1 MNRYRRATLAN
12 LVEWAR
18 DYGNNGSI
26 ALQSAEA
33 ITIFLGL
40 SFATMTTPVS
50 LPTEDIAPAQA
61 ASDLL
66 SAYNCELPDWL
77 HQCLDLAHPSAS
89 SDENSR
95 QWSERDR
102 TLIAS
107 AFQLAYDL
115 HGDQQRKSGELYIC
129 HPIAVAGLLRD
140 LGGGAAMIAA
150 GFLHD
155 VVEDTEVR
163 IDEIKSKFG
172 EETALLVEGVTKLSK
187 FEFSSKKEQQ
197 AENFRRMFVAMAQDI
212 RVIVVKLADRL
223 HNMRTLE
230 HLRADR
236 QLAIS
241 QETRDIFAPLADR
254 LGLGQIKWELED
266 LAFKYIEA
274 EDYRRIQ
281 DLVSEKRQARESR
294 IDNVTEMIR
303 HRLERA
309 NIKYIDISGRPK
321 HLYSIYQ
328 KMRHQKK
335 EFSEIYDLTAIRIIV
350 ESNQDCYLALAEI
363 HDVFKPIP
371 GRFKDYIGL
380 PKNNRY
386 QSLHTTVVGFTGTP
400 LEVQIRTLEMHH
412 VAEYG
417 IAAHWIYKSNPKTD
431 RDLPEAGKVPTT
443 RRTEV
448 DEKFGWLRQ
457 LLEWQNDVKDALE
470 FDDRLKDHLLE
481 RDVYVFTPKGEV
493 VSLRQDSTP
502 VDFAY
507 RIHTEV
513 GNHCAGAKVN
523 DRIVPLSRV
532 LINGDIVEIITRE
545 NSRPSLDWLNFVVSP
560 GARNRITQW
569 YKRSH
574 RDENIARGRELLER
588 ELGKSGLESLLKSD
602 PMLSVAQRCNYTTVE
617 DLLAGLGYGEITQRM
632 VVNRIREIVKER
644 QEPSAELP
652 PTTAPKPTTAHS
664 SDFPI
669 LGIEGLLHHLAG
681 CCSPIPGEPI
691 VGLVTR
697 NSGISIH
704 RQGCVNVEQMDG
716 NRLLPVSW
724 NHHSTGDKPRTY
736 PVSVQLEVLDRVGV
750 LKDVLSRLMDNR
762 INVRSANVITHYAKP
777 AIIDLS
783 IEVSDKTQLERC
795 FSQIKQLSDVL
806 NIRRLSQTEDKIL

>member
-1 MNRYRRATLAN
+1 
-12 LVEWAR
+12 
-18 DYGNNGSI
+18 
-26 ALQSAEA
+26 
-33 ITIFLGL
+33 
-40 SFATMTTPVS
+40 MTTPTSISPDGVMDLAIS
-50 LPTEDIAPAQA
+50 DDSDIAPA
-61 ASDLL
+61 
-66 SAYNCELPDWL
+66 YNCDIPDWL
-77 HQCLDLAHPSAS
+77 QQCLAKAPIAAAP
-89 SDENSR
+89 
-95 QWSERDR
+95 
-102 TLIAS
+102 IVGVGVAS
-107 AFQLAYDL
+107 ACAEASPLENLDAQLIKNAFEFAYEL
-115 HGDQQRKSGELYIC
+115 HGDQKRKSGEPYIC

-155 VVEDTEVR
+155 VVEDTPITIE
-163 IDEIKSKFG
+163 EIEARFG
-172 EETALLVEGVTKLSK
+172 QETAHLVEGVTKLSK

-197 AENFRRMFVAMAQDI
+197 AENFRRMFIAMAQDI

-223 HNMRTLE
+223 HNMRTLD
-230 HLRADR
+230 HLRTER
-236 QLAIS
+236 QQAIS

-254 LGLGQIKWELED
+254 LGLGRIKWELED
-266 LAFKYIEA
+266 LSFKYIEA

-281 DLVSEKRQARESR
+281 DLVAEKRTARESR
-294 IDNVTEMIR
+294 IANVTEMIR
-303 HRLERA
+303 HRLDRA
-309 NIKYIDISGRPK
+309 NIKYVDISGRPK

-328 KMRHQKK
+328 KMRYQKK

-350 ESNQDCYLALAEI
+350 ESNHECYLALAEI
-363 HDVFKPIP
+363 HDAFKPIP

-400 LEVQIRTLEMHH
+400 LEVQIRTLEMHN

-417 IAAHWIYKSNPKTD
+417 IAAHWRYKA
-431 RDLPEAGKVPTT
+431 AGKSDKSAAESVETT
-443 RRTEV
+443 GKSTTPRRTEV
-448 DEKFGWLRQ
+448 DEKFAWLRQ
-457 LLEWQNDVKDALE
+457 LLEWQNDVKDAIE
-470 FDDRLKDHLLE
+470 FDDHLKDHLLE

-493 VSLRQDSTP
+493 VSLRQGSTP

-513 GNHCAGAKVN
+513 GNHCAGSKVN
-523 DRIVPLSRV
+523 DRIVPLSRT
-532 LINGDIVEIITRE
+532 LSNGDIVEIITRE

-574 RDENIARGRELLER
+574 RDENVARGRELLER
-588 ELGKSGLESLLKSD
+588 ELGKNGLEALLKSE
-602 PMLSVAQRCNYTTVE
+602 PMLAVAQRCNYVTVE
-617 DLLAGLGYGEITQRM
+617 DLLAGLGYGEITQKM
-632 VVNRIREIVKER
+632 VVNRLREMVKDREA
-644 QEPSAELP
+644 PTVELP
-652 PTTAPKPTTAHS
+652 PTTAPKQNSPS
-664 SDFPI
+664 NSDFPI

-691 VGLVTR
+691 IGIVTR

-724 NHHSTGDKPRTY
+724 NTQLSKEKARTY

-750 LKDVLSRLMDNR
+750 LKDILSRLTDNK

-783 IEVSDKTQLERC
+783 IEVSDKVQLDRC
-795 FSQIKQLSDVL
+795 LAQIKQMSDVL
-806 NIRRLSQTEDKIL
+806 NIRRLTQVEN

>member
-1 MNRYRRATLAN
+1 
-12 LVEWAR
+12 
-18 DYGNNGSI
+18 
-26 ALQSAEA
+26 
-33 ITIFLGL
+33 
-40 SFATMTTPVS
+40 MTTPSPVS
-50 LPTEDIAPAQA
+50 TDDVATIATASKSSEDII
-61 ASDLL
+61 SLY
-66 SAYNCELPDWL
+66 SCEIPDWL
-77 HQCLDLAHPSAS
+77 QECLDAAKIPNKTVNNESNS
-89 SDENSR
+89 SVD
-95 QWSERDR
+95 RDCL
-102 TLIAS
+102 LIAS

-115 HGDQQRKSGELYIC
+115 HGDQKRKSGELYIC

-155 VVEDTEVR
+155 VVEDTDTKIE
-163 IDEIKSKFG
+163 EIEAKFG
-172 EETALLVEGVTKLSK
+172 AETAHLVEGVTKLSK

-212 RVIVVKLADRL
+212 RVIVVKLADRV
-223 HNMRTLE
+223 HNMRTLD

-281 DLVSEKRQARESR
+281 DLVSEKRTAREAR
-294 IDNVTEMIR
+294 IANVTEMIR
-303 HRLERA
+303 HRLDRA
-309 NIKYIDISGRPK
+309 KIKYLDISGRPK

-328 KMRHQKK
+328 KMRYQKK

-350 ESNQDCYLALAEI
+350 ETNQECYLALAEI
-363 HDVFKPIP
+363 HDAFKPIP

-417 IAAHWIYKSNPKTD
+417 IAAHWIYKSNAKSEQGK
-431 RDLPEAGKVPTT
+431 PEPGKVTT
-443 RRTEV
+443 NRRTEV

-457 LLEWQNDVKDALE
+457 LLEWQNDVKDAIE

-523 DRIVPLSRV
+523 DRIVPLSRT
-532 LINGDIVEIITRE
+532 LKNGDIVEIITRE

-574 RDENIARGRELLER
+574 RDENVARGRELLER
-588 ELGKSGLESLLKSD
+588 ELGKNGLEALLKSE
-602 PMLSVAQRCNYTTVE
+602 PMLTVAQRCNYVTVE
-617 DLLAGLGYGEITQRM
+617 DLLAGMGYGEVTQKM
-632 VVNRIREIVKER
+632 VVNRIREIVKDR
-644 QEPSAELP
+644 QEPSAVLP
-652 PTTAPKPTTAHS
+652 PTIAPKPTSTS

-691 VGLVTR
+691 IGVVTR

-704 RQGCVNVEQMDG
+704 RQGCANVEQMDG

-724 NHHSTGDKPRTY
+724 NPQSTGDKPRTY

-750 LKDVLSRLMDNR
+750 LKDVLSRLTDNR

-777 AIIDLS
+777 AVIDLS
-783 IEVSDKTQLERC
+783 IEVSDKNQLERC
-795 FSQIKQLSDVL
+795 FSQIKQMSDVL
-806 NIRRLSQTEDKIL
+806 NIRRVSQTEEKA

>member
-1 MNRYRRATLAN
+1 MTIPISISADGVTDLA
-12 LVEWAR
+12 
-18 DYGNNGSI
+18 I
-26 ALQSAEA
+26 A
-33 ITIFLGL
+33 
-40 SFATMTTPVS
+40 
-50 LPTEDIAPAQA
+50 DD
-61 ASDLL
+61 SDLL
-66 SAYNCELPDWL
+66 VYNCDIPDWL
-77 HQCLDLAHPSAS
+77 QQCLDEVPTADIPIDA
-89 SDENSR
+89 DR
-95 QWSERDR
+95 Q
-102 TLIAS
+102 LIKN
-107 AFQLAYDL
+107 AFEFAYEL
-115 HGDQQRKSGELYIC
+115 HGDQKRKSGEPYIC

-155 VVEDTEVR
+155 VVEDTPIT
-163 IDEIKSKFG
+163 IDGIESRFG
-172 EETALLVEGVTKLSK
+172 QETAHLVEGVTKLSK

-197 AENFRRMFVAMAQDI
+197 AENFRRMFIAMAQDI

-223 HNMRTLE
+223 HNMRTLD
-230 HLRADR
+230 HLRIER
-236 QLAIS
+236 QQAIS

-254 LGLGQIKWELED
+254 LGLGRIKWELED
-266 LAFKYIEA
+266 LSFKYIEA

-281 DLVSEKRQARESR
+281 DLVAEKRTARESR
-294 IDNVTEMIR
+294 IANVTEMIR
-303 HRLERA
+303 HRLALA
-309 NIKYIDISGRPK
+309 NIKYVDISGRPK

-328 KMRHQKK
+328 KMRYQKK

-350 ESNQDCYLALAEI
+350 ESNHECYLALAEI
-363 HDVFKPIP
+363 HDAFKPIP

-400 LEVQIRTLEMHH
+400 LEVQIRTLEMHN

-417 IAAHWIYKSNPKTD
+417 IAAHWRYK
-431 RDLPEAGKVPTT
+431 EAGKSDKSVAEPSETT
-443 RRTEV
+443 GKSTTPRRTEV
-448 DEKFGWLRQ
+448 DEKFAWLRQ
-457 LLEWQNDVKDALE
+457 LLEWQNDVKDAIE
-470 FDDRLKDHLLE
+470 FDDHLKDHLLE

-493 VSLRQDSTP
+493 VSLRQGSTP

-523 DRIVPLSRV
+523 DRIVPLSRT
-532 LINGDIVEIITRE
+532 LSNGDIVEVITRE

-574 RDENIARGRELLER
+574 RDENVARGRELLER
-588 ELGKSGLESLLKSD
+588 ELGKNGLEALLKSE
-602 PMLSVAQRCNYTTVE
+602 PMLSVAQRCNYVTVE
-617 DLLAGLGYGEITQRM
+617 DLLAGLGYGEITQKM
-632 VVNRIREIVKER
+632 VVNRLREMVKDREA
-644 QEPSAELP
+644 PTVELP
-652 PTTAPKPTTAHS
+652 PTTAPKQNSPS
-664 SDFPI
+664 NSDFPI

-691 VGLVTR
+691 IGIVTR

-724 NHHSTGDKPRTY
+724 NTQLTKEKARTY

-750 LKDVLSRLMDNR
+750 LKDILSRLTDNK

-783 IEVSDKTQLERC
+783 IEVSDKVQLERC
-795 FSQIKQLSDVL
+795 LAQIKQMSDVL
-806 NIRRLSQTEDKIL
+806 NIRRMTQAEN

>member
-1 MNRYRRATLAN
+1 
-12 LVEWAR
+12 
-18 DYGNNGSI
+18 
-26 ALQSAEA
+26 
-33 ITIFLGL
+33 
-40 SFATMTTPVS
+40 MTTPLSVS
-50 LPTEDIAPAQA
+50 ADDVAVIDA
-61 ASDLL
+61 ADA
-66 SAYNCELPDWL
+66 SADQILTYNCDLPDWL
-77 HQCLDLAHPSAS
+77 QQCLDEQQNPETTINNEAS
-89 SDENSR
+89 D
-95 QWSERDR
+95 QA
-102 TLIAS
+102 LITK
-107 AFQLAYDL
+107 AFQFAYDL
-115 HGDQQRKSGELYIC
+115 HGEQKRKSGEPYIC

-155 VVEDTEVR
+155 VVEDTDVK
-163 IDEIKSKFG
+163 IDEIESRFG
-172 EETALLVEGVTKLSK
+172 AETAHLVEGVTKLSK

-223 HNMRTLE
+223 HNMRTLD
-230 HLRADR
+230 HLKIER
-236 QLAIS
+236 QQAIA

-254 LGLGQIKWELED
+254 LGLGKIKWELED
-266 LAFKYIEA
+266 LSFKYIEA

-281 DLVSEKRQARESR
+281 DLVSEKRTARESR
-294 IDNVTEMIR
+294 IANVTEMIR
-303 HRLERA
+303 HRLDRA
-309 NIKYIDISGRPK
+309 NIKYVDISGRPK

-328 KMRHQKK
+328 KMRNQKK

-363 HDVFKPIP
+363 HDAFKPIP

-417 IAAHWIYKSNPKTD
+417 IAAHWKYKATAKS
-431 RDLPEAGKVPTT
+431 EQGKAEPGKSVTN

-448 DEKFGWLRQ
+448 DEKFAWLRQ
-457 LLEWQNDVKDALE
+457 LLEWQNDVKDAIE
-470 FDDRLKDHLLE
+470 FDDHLKDHLVE

-493 VSLRQDSTP
+493 VSLRQGSTA

-523 DRIVPLSRV
+523 DRIVPLSRS
-532 LINGDIVEIITRE
+532 LENGDIVEIITRE

-569 YKRSH
+569 YKRSN
-574 RDENIARGRELLER
+574 REENVARGRELLER
-588 ELGKSGLESLLKSD
+588 ELGKNGLEALLKSE
-602 PMLSVAQRCNYTTVE
+602 PMLAVAHRCNYVAVE
-617 DLLAGLGYGEITQRM
+617 DLLAGLGYGEITQKM
-632 VVNRIREIVKER
+632 VVNRIREMVKDRET
-644 QEPSAELP
+644 PTLELP
-652 PTTAPKPTTAHS
+652 PTTAPKQNTLPS

-691 VGLVTR
+691 IGVVTR

-724 NHHSTGDKPRTY
+724 NTQITREKPRTY

-750 LKDVLSRLMDNR
+750 LKDVLFRLSDNR

-777 AIIDLS
+777 AIINLS
-783 IEVSDKTQLERC
+783 IEVSDKLQLERC
-795 FSQIKQLSDVL
+795 FAQIKQMSDVL
-806 NIRRLSQTEDKIL
+806 NIRRISQTEEKL

>member
-1 MNRYRRATLAN
+1 MITPLPVAPDDTATNTTSISTNDDDIATHNCDIPDWLQQCLDRYRHPDA
-12 LVEWAR
+12 VV
-18 DYGNNGSI
+18 
-26 ALQSAEA
+26 SAEA
-33 ITIFLGL
+33 GGL
-40 SFATMTTPVS
+40 S
-50 LPTEDIAPAQA
+50 Q
-61 ASDLL
+61 SD
-66 SAYNCELPDWL
+66 AD
-77 HQCLDLAHPSAS
+77 
-89 SDENSR
+89 
-95 QWSERDR
+95 
-102 TLIAS
+102 LIAS
-107 AFQLAYDL
+107 AFQFAYDL
-115 HGDQQRKSGELYIC
+115 HGEQMRKSGEPYIC
-129 HPIAVAGLLRD
+129 HPVAVAGLLRE

-155 VVEDTEVR
+155 VVEDTEVK
-163 IDEIKSKFG
+163 IEEIESRFG
-172 EETALLVEGVTKLSK
+172 TETAHLVEGVTKLSK
-187 FEFSSKKEQQ
+187 FEFSSKTEQQ
-197 AENFRRMFVAMAQDI
+197 AENFRRMFIAMAQDI

-223 HNMRTLE
+223 HNMRTLD
-230 HLRADR
+230 HLRTDR
-236 QLAIS
+236 QQAIS

-281 DLVSEKRQARESR
+281 DLVAEKRTAREGR
-294 IDNVTEMIR
+294 IANVNEMIR

-309 NIKYIDISGRPK
+309 GIKYIDISGRPK

-335 EFSEIYDLTAIRIIV
+335 EFNEIYDLTAIRIIV
-350 ESNQDCYLALAEI
+350 ESNQECYLALAEI
-363 HDVFKPIP
+363 HDEFKPIP

-380 PKNNRY
+380 PKSNRY

-400 LEVQIRTLEMHH
+400 LEVQIRTREMHS

-417 IAAHWIYKSNPKTD
+417 IAAHWIYKEASKSEQGKPETGKPLNP
-431 RDLPEAGKVPTT
+431 

-448 DEKFGWLRQ
+448 DEKFAWLKQ
-457 LLEWQNDVKDALE
+457 LLEWQNDVKDAIE
-470 FDDRLKDHLLE
+470 FGDRLKDHLLE

-493 VSLRQDSTP
+493 VSLRQGSTP

-523 DRIVPLSRV
+523 ERIVPLSRT
-532 LINGDIVEIITRE
+532 LENGDIVEVITRE

-588 ELGKSGLESLLKSD
+588 ELGKNGLESLLKSE
-602 PMLSVAQRCNYTTVE
+602 PMLTVAQRCNYVTVE
-617 DLLAGLGYGEITQRM
+617 DLLAGLGYGEVTQKL
-632 VVNRIREIVKER
+632 VVNRLRELVKDRET
-644 QEPSAELP
+644 PTLELP
-652 PTTAPKPTTAHS
+652 PTTAPKQNHPQS

-681 CCSPIPGEPI
+681 CCNPIPGEPI
-691 VGLVTR
+691 IGLVTR
-697 NSGISIH
+697 NSGISVH
-704 RQGCVNVEQMDG
+704 RQGCVNVEHMDG
-716 NRLLPVSW
+716 NRLLPISW
-724 NHHSTGDKPRTY
+724 NTAVTKEKPRTY
-736 PVSVQLEVLDRVGV
+736 PVSIQLEVLDRVGV
-750 LKDVLSRLMDNR
+750 LKDVLSRLTDNK

-783 IEVSDKTQLERC
+783 IEVSDKPQLERC
-795 FSQIKQLSDVL
+795 FAQIKQMSDVL
-806 NIRRLSQTEDKIL
+806 NIRRLSQTEEKI

>member
-1 MNRYRRATLAN
+1 
-12 LVEWAR
+12 
-18 DYGNNGSI
+18 
-26 ALQSAEA
+26 
-33 ITIFLGL
+33 
-40 SFATMTTPVS
+40 MTTPISISADGVTD
-50 LPTEDIAPAQA
+50 LAIADD
-61 ASDLL
+61 SDLP
-66 SAYNCELPDWL
+66 AYNCDIPDWL
-77 HQCLDLAHPSAS
+77 QQCLDAVPTA
-89 SDENSR
+89 DIPIDADR
-95 QWSERDR
+95 Q
-102 TLIAS
+102 LIKN
-107 AFQLAYDL
+107 AFEFAYEL
-115 HGDQQRKSGELYIC
+115 HGDQKRKSGEPYIC

-155 VVEDTEVR
+155 VVEDTPIT
-163 IDEIKSKFG
+163 IDGIESRFG
-172 EETALLVEGVTKLSK
+172 QETAHLVEGVTKLSK

-197 AENFRRMFVAMAQDI
+197 AENFRRMFIAMAQDI

-223 HNMRTLE
+223 HNMRTLD
-230 HLRADR
+230 HLRTER
-236 QLAIS
+236 QQAIS

-254 LGLGQIKWELED
+254 LGLGRIKWELED
-266 LAFKYIEA
+266 LSFKYIEA

-281 DLVSEKRQARESR
+281 DLVAEKRTARESR
-294 IDNVTEMIR
+294 IANVTEMIR
-303 HRLERA
+303 HRLDRA
-309 NIKYIDISGRPK
+309 NIKYVDISGRPK

-328 KMRHQKK
+328 KMRYQKK

-350 ESNQDCYLALAEI
+350 ESNHECYLALAEI
-363 HDVFKPIP
+363 HDAFKPIP

-400 LEVQIRTLEMHH
+400 LEVQIRTLEMHN

-417 IAAHWIYKSNPKTD
+417 IAAHWRYK
-431 RDLPEAGKVPTT
+431 EAGKSDNSVAEPSETT
-443 RRTEV
+443 GKSTTPRRTEV
-448 DEKFGWLRQ
+448 DEKFAWLRQ
-457 LLEWQNDVKDALE
+457 LLEWQNDVKDAIE
-470 FDDRLKDHLLE
+470 FDDHLKDHLLE

-493 VSLRQDSTP
+493 VSLRQGSTP

-523 DRIVPLSRV
+523 DRIVPLSRT
-532 LINGDIVEIITRE
+532 LSNGDIVEIVTTK

-574 RDENIARGRELLER
+574 RDENVARGRELLER
-588 ELGKSGLESLLKSD
+588 ELGKNGLEALLKSE
-602 PMLSVAQRCNYTTVE
+602 PMLAVAQRCNYVTVE
-617 DLLAGLGYGEITQRM
+617 DLLAGLGYGEITQKM
-632 VVNRIREIVKER
+632 VVNRLREMVKDREA
-644 QEPSAELP
+644 PTVELP
-652 PTTAPKPTTAHS
+652 PTTAPKQTSPS
-664 SDFPI
+664 NSDFPI

-691 VGLVTR
+691 IGIVTR

-724 NHHSTGDKPRTY
+724 NTQITKEKARTY

-750 LKDVLSRLMDNR
+750 LKDILSRLTDNK

-783 IEVSDKTQLERC
+783 IEVSDKVQLERC
-795 FSQIKQLSDVL
+795 LAQIKQMSDVL
-806 NIRRLSQTEDKIL
+806 NIRRMTQAEN

>member
-1 MNRYRRATLAN
+1 M
-12 LVEWAR
+12 
-18 DYGNNGSI
+18 
-26 ALQSAEA
+26 
-33 ITIFLGL
+33 TIPL
-40 SFATMTTPVS
+40 PVS
-50 LPTEDIAPAQA
+50 IVSDSIPAVEDDHLPRHNCDI
-61 ASDLL
+61 
-66 SAYNCELPDWL
+66 PDWL
-77 HQCLDLAHPSAS
+77 QQCLDGYRQPVSPENPLATVANSTLSPS
-89 SDENSR
+89 D
-95 QWSERDR
+95 RD
-102 TLIAS
+102 LIAS
-107 AFQLAYDL
+107 AFLFAYEL
-115 HGDQQRKSGELYIC
+115 HGTQQRKSGEPYIC

-155 VVEDTEVR
+155 VVEDTEVK
-163 IDEIKSKFG
+163 IDEIESRFG
-172 EETALLVEGVTKLSK
+172 TETAHLVEGVTKLSK
-187 FEFSSKKEQQ
+187 FEFSSKTEQQ
-197 AENFRRMFVAMAQDI
+197 AENFRRMFIAMAQDI

-223 HNMRTLE
+223 HNMRTLD
-230 HLRADR
+230 HLRPDR
-236 QLAIS
+236 QQAIS

-281 DLVSEKRQARESR
+281 DLVAEKRTAREAR
-294 IDNVTEMIR
+294 IANVNEMIR

-309 NIKYIDISGRPK
+309 GVKHVDISGRPK

-335 EFSEIYDLTAIRIIV
+335 EFNEIYDLTAIRIIV
-350 ESNQDCYLALAEI
+350 ESNQECYLALAEI
-363 HDVFKPIP
+363 HDEFKPIP

-380 PKNNRY
+380 PKSNRY

-400 LEVQIRTLEMHH
+400 LEVQIRTREMHS

-417 IAAHWIYKSNPKTD
+417 IAAHWIYKEASKSEQGK
-431 RDLPEAGKVPTT
+431 PEPGKPPAP

-448 DEKFGWLRQ
+448 DEKFAWLKQ
-457 LLEWQNDVKDALE
+457 LLEWQNDVKDAIE
-470 FDDRLKDHLLE
+470 FGDRLKDHLVE

-493 VSLRQDSTP
+493 VSLRQGSTP

-523 DRIVPLSRV
+523 ERIVPLSRT
-532 LINGDIVEIITRE
+532 LENGDIVEVIVRE

-588 ELGKSGLESLLKSD
+588 ELGKKGLEALLKSE
-602 PMLSVAQRCNYTTVE
+602 PMLSVAQRCNYVSVE
-617 DLLAGLGYGEITQRM
+617 DLLAGLGYGEVTQKL
-632 VVNRIREIVKER
+632 VVNRLREIVKDR
-644 QEPSAELP
+644 QEPSGELP
-652 PTTAPKPTTAHS
+652 PTVDPKPQNPQS

-691 VGLVTR
+691 IGVVTR

-724 NHHSTGDKPRTY
+724 NTQVTKEKPRTY
-736 PVSVQLEVLDRVGV
+736 PVSVQVEVLDRVGV
-750 LKDVLSRLMDNR
+750 LKDVLFRLSDNR

-783 IEVSDKTQLERC
+783 IEVSDKPQLERC
-795 FSQIKQLSDVL
+795 FSQIKQMTDVL
-806 NIRRLSQTEDKIL
+806 NIRRLSQTEEKS

>member
-1 MNRYRRATLAN
+1 MTIPLPVSIVSDSIPATEDDHLPSHNCDVPDWLQQCLDGYR
-12 LVEWAR
+12 
-18 DYGNNGSI
+18 
-26 ALQSAEA
+26 Q
-33 ITIFLGL
+33 
-40 SFATMTTPVS
+40 PVS
-50 LPTEDIAPAQA
+50 LENPPTPVANGTLP
-61 ASDLL
+61 SD
-66 SAYNCELPDWL
+66 
-77 HQCLDLAHPSAS
+77 
-89 SDENSR
+89 
-95 QWSERDR
+95 RD
-102 TLIAS
+102 LIAS
-107 AFQLAYDL
+107 AFLFAYEL
-115 HGDQQRKSGELYIC
+115 HGTQMRKSGEPYIC

-155 VVEDTEVR
+155 VVEDTEVT
-163 IDEIKSKFG
+163 IEEIELRFG
-172 EETALLVEGVTKLSK
+172 TETAHLVEGVTKLSK
-187 FEFSSKKEQQ
+187 FEFSSKTEQQ
-197 AENFRRMFVAMAQDI
+197 AENFRRMFIAMAQDI

-223 HNMRTLE
+223 HNMRTLD
-230 HLRADR
+230 HLRIER
-236 QLAIS
+236 QQAIS

-281 DLVSEKRQARESR
+281 DLVAEKRTAREAR
-294 IDNVTEMIR
+294 IANVNEMIR

-309 NIKYIDISGRPK
+309 GVKHVDISGRPK

-335 EFSEIYDLTAIRIIV
+335 EFNEIYDLTAIRIIV
-350 ESNQDCYLALAEI
+350 ESNQECYLALAEI
-363 HDVFKPIP
+363 HDAFKPIP

-380 PKNNRY
+380 PKSNRY

-400 LEVQIRTLEMHH
+400 LEVQIRTREMHS

-417 IAAHWIYKSNPKTD
+417 IAAHWIYKEASKSEQGK
-431 RDLPEAGKVPTT
+431 PEPGKPPTT

-448 DEKFGWLRQ
+448 DEKFAWLKQ
-457 LLEWQNDVKDALE
+457 LLEWQNDVKDAIE
-470 FDDRLKDHLLE
+470 FGDRLKDHLLE

-493 VSLRQDSTP
+493 VSLRQGSTP

-523 DRIVPLSRV
+523 ERIVPLSRT
-532 LINGDIVEIITRE
+532 LENGDIVEVITRE

-574 RDENIARGRELLER
+574 RDENVARGRELLER
-588 ELGKSGLESLLKSD
+588 ELGKKGLEALLKSE
-602 PMLSVAQRCNYTTVE
+602 PMLSVAQRCNYVTVE
-617 DLLAGLGYGEITQRM
+617 DLLAGLGYGEVTQKL
-632 VVNRIREIVKER
+632 VVNRLREIVKDR
-644 QEPSAELP
+644 QEPSGELP
-652 PTTAPKPTTAHS
+652 PTVDPKPQNPQS

-691 VGLVTR
+691 IGVVTR

-724 NHHSTGDKPRTY
+724 NTQVTKEKPRTY
-736 PVSVQLEVLDRVGV
+736 PVSVQVEVLDRVGV
-750 LKDVLSRLMDNR
+750 LKDVLFRLSDNR

-783 IEVSDKTQLERC
+783 IEVSDKPQLERC
-795 FSQIKQLSDVL
+795 FAQIKQMTDVL
-806 NIRRLSQTEDKIL
+806 NIRRLSQTEEKS

>member
-1 MNRYRRATLAN
+1 MTIPLPVSIVSDSTSTEDDHLPSHNCDVPDWLQQCLDEYR
-12 LVEWAR
+12 
-18 DYGNNGSI
+18 
-26 ALQSAEA
+26 Q
-33 ITIFLGL
+33 
-40 SFATMTTPVS
+40 PVS
-50 LPTEDIAPAQA
+50 LQNPPAPGATA
-61 ASDLL
+61 TSPLSD
-66 SAYNCELPDWL
+66 
-77 HQCLDLAHPSAS
+77 
-89 SDENSR
+89 
-95 QWSERDR
+95 RD
-102 TLIAS
+102 LIAS
-107 AFQLAYDL
+107 AFLFAYEL
-115 HGDQQRKSGELYIC
+115 HGTQMRKSGEPYIC

-155 VVEDTEVR
+155 VVEDTEVT
-163 IDEIKSKFG
+163 IEEIESRFG
-172 EETALLVEGVTKLSK
+172 TETAHLVEGVTKLSK
-187 FEFSSKKEQQ
+187 FEFSSKTEQQ
-197 AENFRRMFVAMAQDI
+197 AENFRRMFIAMAQDI

-223 HNMRTLE
+223 HNMRTLD
-230 HLRADR
+230 HLRIDR
-236 QLAIS
+236 QQAIS

-281 DLVSEKRQARESR
+281 DLVAEKRTAREAR
-294 IDNVTEMIR
+294 IANVNEMIR

-309 NIKYIDISGRPK
+309 GIKHVDISGRPK

-335 EFSEIYDLTAIRIIV
+335 EFNEIYDLTAIRIIV
-350 ESNQDCYLALAEI
+350 ESNQECYLALAEI
-363 HDVFKPIP
+363 HDAFKPIP

-380 PKNNRY
+380 PKSNRY

-400 LEVQIRTLEMHH
+400 LEVQIRTREMHS

-417 IAAHWIYKSNPKTD
+417 IAAHWIYKEASKSEQGK
-431 RDLPEAGKVPTT
+431 PEPGKPPTT

-448 DEKFGWLRQ
+448 DEKFAWLKQ
-457 LLEWQNDVKDALE
+457 LLEWQNDVKDAIE
-470 FDDRLKDHLLE
+470 FGDRLKDHLLE

-493 VSLRQDSTP
+493 VSLRQGSTP

-523 DRIVPLSRV
+523 ERIVPLSRT
-532 LINGDIVEIITRE
+532 LENGDIIEVITRE

-588 ELGKSGLESLLKSD
+588 ELGKKGLEALLKSE
-602 PMLSVAQRCNYTTVE
+602 PMLSVAQRCNYVTVE
-617 DLLAGLGYGEITQRM
+617 DLLAGLGYGEVTQKL
-632 VVNRIREIVKER
+632 VVNRLREIVKDR
-644 QEPSAELP
+644 QEPSGELP
-652 PTTAPKPTTAHS
+652 PTVDPKPQNPQS

-681 CCSPIPGEPI
+681 CCSPIPGEPLI
-691 VGLVTR
+691 GVVTR

-704 RQGCVNVEQMDG
+704 RQGCINVEQMDG

-724 NHHSTGDKPRTY
+724 NTQVTKEKPRTY
-736 PVSVQLEVLDRVGV
+736 PVSVQVEVLDRVGV
-750 LKDVLSRLMDNR
+750 LKDVLFRLSDNR

-783 IEVSDKTQLERC
+783 IEVSDKLQLERC
-795 FSQIKQLSDVL
+795 FAQIKQMTDVL
-806 NIRRLSQTEDKIL
+806 NIRRLSQTEEKS

>member
-1 MNRYRRATLAN
+1 
-12 LVEWAR
+12 
-18 DYGNNGSI
+18 
-26 ALQSAEA
+26 
-33 ITIFLGL
+33 
-40 SFATMTTPVS
+40 MTTPISISADDIDDVAIVS
-50 LPTEDIAPAQA
+50 AF
-61 ASDLL
+61 SDTFTY
-66 SAYNCELPDWL
+66 SCEIPDWL
-77 HQCLDLAHPSAS
+77 QQCLDGAKDPDPAI
-89 SDENSR
+89 DADC
-95 QWSERDR
+95 Q
-102 TLIAS
+102 LIKN
-107 AFQLAYDL
+107 AFQFAYDL
-115 HGDQQRKSGELYIC
+115 HGEQKRKSGEPYIC

-155 VVEDTEVR
+155 VVEDTDIK
-163 IDEIKSKFG
+163 IDEIESRFG
-172 EETALLVEGVTKLSK
+172 RETAHLVEGVTKLSK

-223 HNMRTLE
+223 HNMRTLD
-230 HLRADR
+230 HLRIER
-236 QLAIS
+236 QQAIS

-254 LGLGQIKWELED
+254 LGLGRIKWELED
-266 LAFKYIEA
+266 LSFKYIEA

-281 DLVSEKRQARESR
+281 DLVAEKRTAREGR
-294 IDNVTEMIR
+294 IANVNEMIR
-303 HRLERA
+303 HRLDLA
-309 NIKYIDISGRPK
+309 NIKYVDISGRPK

-328 KMRHQKK
+328 KMRYQKK

-350 ESNQDCYLALAEI
+350 ESNHECYLALAEI
-363 HDVFKPIP
+363 HDAFKPIP

-400 LEVQIRTLEMHH
+400 LEVQIRTLEMHN

-417 IAAHWIYKSNPKTD
+417 IAAHWRYKATAKSEVGKAEAEKTD
-431 RDLPEAGKVPTT
+431 KAITPP

-448 DEKFGWLRQ
+448 DEKFAWLRQ
-457 LLEWQNDVKDALE
+457 LLEWQNDVKDAIE
-470 FDDRLKDHLLE
+470 FDDHLKDHLLE

-493 VSLRQDSTP
+493 VSLRQGSTTI
-502 VDFAY
+502 DFAY

-523 DRIVPLSRV
+523 ERIVPLSRT
-532 LINGDIVEIITRE
+532 LLNGDIVEIITRE

-574 RDENIARGRELLER
+574 RDENVARGRELLER
-588 ELGKSGLESLLKSD
+588 ELGKSGLEALLKSE
-602 PMLSVAQRCNYTTVE
+602 PMLSVAQRYNYITVE
-617 DLLAGLGYGEITQRM
+617 DLLAALGYGEITQKM
-632 VVNRIREIVKER
+632 VVNRLREMVKDRET
-644 QEPSAELP
+644 PTVELP
-652 PTTAPKPTTAHS
+652 PTTAPKQNTAQNS
-664 SDFPI
+664 EFPI

-691 VGLVTR
+691 IGIVTR
-697 NSGISIH
+697 NSGISVH

-716 NRLLPVSW
+716 NRLLPISW
-724 NHHSTGDKPRTY
+724 NTQVTKEKPRTY
-736 PVSVQLEVLDRVGV
+736 PVSVQLEVVDRVGV
-750 LKDVLSRLMDNR
+750 LKDVLSRLTDHR

-777 AIIDLS
+777 AMIDLS
-783 IEVSDKTQLERC
+783 IEVSDKPQLERC
-795 FSQIKQLSDVL
+795 FAQIKQMSDVL
-806 NIRRLSQTEDKIL
+806 NIRRITQTEN

>member
-1 MNRYRRATLAN
+1 MTIPLS
-12 LVEWAR
+12 L
-18 DYGNNGSI
+18 
-26 ALQSAEA
+26 SADDVDA
-33 ITIFLGL
+33 VAPIDP
-40 SFATMTTPVS
+40 SPKMTT
-50 LPTEDIAPAQA
+50 
-61 ASDLL
+61 
-66 SAYNCELPDWL
+66 YNCGIPAWL
-77 HQCLDLAHPSAS
+77 QQCLDAEQEGDTPMDL
-89 SDENSR
+89 
-95 QWSERDR
+95 DR
-102 TLIAS
+102 KLIKN
-107 AFQLAYDL
+107 AFQFAYEL
-115 HGDQQRKSGELYIC
+115 HGDQKRKSGEPYIC

-155 VVEDTEVR
+155 VVEDTDVK
-163 IDEIKSKFG
+163 ISEIESRFG
-172 EETALLVEGVTKLSK
+172 QETALLVEGVTKLSK

-197 AENFRRMFVAMAQDI
+197 AENFRRMFIAMAKDI

-223 HNMRTLE
+223 HNMRTLD

-236 QLAIS
+236 QQAIS
-241 QETRDIFAPLADR
+241 QETRDIFAPLSDR
-254 LGLGQIKWELED
+254 LGLGRIKWELED

-281 DLVSEKRQARESR
+281 DLVAEKRTARESR
-294 IDNVTEMIR
+294 IAGFTEMIR
-303 HRLERA
+303 HRLDRA
-309 NIKYIDISGRPK
+309 GIKYVDISGRPK

-328 KMRHQKK
+328 KMRYQKK

-350 ESNQDCYLALAEI
+350 ESNHECYLALAEI
-363 HDVFKPIP
+363 HDAFKPIP

-400 LEVQIRTLEMHH
+400 LEVQIRTLEMHN

-417 IAAHWIYKSNPKTD
+417 IAAHWKYK
-431 RDLPEAGKVPTT
+431 EAGKSEKSGADNSESDRVATT

-448 DEKFGWLRQ
+448 DEKFAWLRQ
-457 LLEWQNDVKDALE
+457 LLEWQNDVKDAIE
-470 FDDRLKDHLLE
+470 FDDRLRDHLLE

-493 VSLRQDSTP
+493 ISLRQGSTP
-502 VDFAY
+502 IDFAY

-523 DRIVPLSRV
+523 ERIVPLSRTLV
-532 LINGDIVEIITRE
+532 NGDIVEVIVRE
-545 NSRPSLDWLNFVVSP
+545 NCHPSLDWLNFVVSP

-569 YKRSH
+569 YKRSN

-588 ELGKSGLESLLKSD
+588 ELGKNGLEALLKSD
-602 PMLSVAQRCNYTTVE
+602 RMLAVAQRCNYVSVE
-617 DLLAGLGYGEITQRM
+617 DLLAALGYGEITQKM
-632 VVNRIREIVKER
+632 VVNRLREAVDARER
-644 QEPSAELP
+644 VDELP
-652 PTTAPKPTTAHS
+652 PTTAPKSATTSNS

-691 VGLVTR
+691 IGIVTR
-697 NSGISIH
+697 SNGISVH

-716 NRLLPVSW
+716 NRVLPVSW
-724 NHHSTGDKPRTY
+724 NTQITKEKPRTY

-750 LKDVLSRLMDNR
+750 FKDILSRLTDYK

-783 IEVSDKTQLERC
+783 IEVNDKSQLERC
-795 FSQIKQLSDVL
+795 LSQIKQLSDVL
-806 NIRRLSQTEDKIL
+806 NIRRLTQVENN

>member
-1 MNRYRRATLAN
+1 
-12 LVEWAR
+12 
-18 DYGNNGSI
+18 
-26 ALQSAEA
+26 
-33 ITIFLGL
+33 
-40 SFATMTTPVS
+40 MTTPIS
-50 LPTEDIAPAQA
+50 ISPDDIANLALEDD
-61 ASDLL
+61 SDLL
-66 SAYNCELPDWL
+66 TTYNCDIPDWL
-77 HQCLDLAHPSAS
+77 QQCLDEVPSA
-89 SDENSR
+89 DEPIEIDR
-95 QWSERDR
+95 Q
-102 TLIAS
+102 LIKN
-107 AFQLAYDL
+107 AFVFAYEL
-115 HGDQQRKSGELYIC
+115 HGDQKRKSGEPYIC

-155 VVEDTEVR
+155 VVEDTPIKIE
-163 IDEIKSKFG
+163 EIESRFG
-172 EETALLVEGVTKLSK
+172 QETAHLVEGVTKLSK

-197 AENFRRMFVAMAQDI
+197 AENFRRMFIAMAQDI

-223 HNMRTLE
+223 HNMRTLD
-230 HLRADR
+230 HLRTER
-236 QLAIS
+236 QQAIS

-254 LGLGQIKWELED
+254 LGLGRIKWELED
-266 LAFKYIEA
+266 LSFKYIEA

-281 DLVSEKRQARESR
+281 DLVAEKRTAREGR
-294 IDNVTEMIR
+294 IANVTEMIR
-303 HRLERA
+303 HRLDRA
-309 NIKYIDISGRPK
+309 EIKYVDISGRPK

-328 KMRHQKK
+328 KMRYQKK

-350 ESNQDCYLALAEI
+350 ESNHECYLALAEI
-363 HDVFKPIP
+363 HDAFKPIP

-417 IAAHWIYKSNPKTD
+417 IAAHWKYKEAAKSDKAGAET
-431 RDLPEAGKVPTT
+431 PETGKANSS

-448 DEKFGWLRQ
+448 DEKFAWLRQ
-457 LLEWQNDVKDALE
+457 LLEWQNDVKDAIE
-470 FDDRLKDHLLE
+470 FDDHLKDHLLE

-493 VSLRQDSTP
+493 VSLRQGSTP

-523 DRIVPLSRV
+523 DRIVPLSRT
-532 LINGDIVEIITRE
+532 LSNGDIVEVITRE

-574 RDENIARGRELLER
+574 RDENVARGRDLLER
-588 ELGKSGLESLLKSD
+588 ELGKNGLEALLKSE
-602 PMLSVAQRCNYTTVE
+602 PMLSVAQRCNYVTVE
-617 DLLAGLGYGEITQRM
+617 DLLAGLGYGEITQKT
-632 VVNRIREIVKER
+632 VVNRLREMVKDRET
-644 QEPSAELP
+644 PTLELP
-652 PTTAPKPTTAHS
+652 PTSVPKQTSPAN

-691 VGLVTR
+691 IGIVTR

-724 NHHSTGDKPRTY
+724 NNQVAKEKVRTY

-750 LKDVLSRLMDNR
+750 LKDILSRLTDNK

-783 IEVSDKTQLERC
+783 IEVSDKAQLERC
-795 FSQIKQLSDVL
+795 LSQIKQMSDVL
-806 NIRRLSQTEDKIL
+806 NIRRLTQSEN

>member
-1 MNRYRRATLAN
+1 
-12 LVEWAR
+12 
-18 DYGNNGSI
+18 
-26 ALQSAEA
+26 
-33 ITIFLGL
+33 
-40 SFATMTTPVS
+40 MTTPISISVDGVTD
-50 LPTEDIAPAQA
+50 LAIADD
-61 ASDLL
+61 SDLP
-66 SAYNCELPDWL
+66 AYNCEIPDWL
-77 HQCLDLAHPSAS
+77 QQCLDEVPTADIPIDA
-89 SDENSR
+89 DR
-95 QWSERDR
+95 Q
-102 TLIAS
+102 LIKN
-107 AFQLAYDL
+107 AFEFAYEL
-115 HGDQQRKSGELYIC
+115 HGDQKRKSGEPYIC

-155 VVEDTEVR
+155 VVEDTPIT
-163 IDEIKSKFG
+163 IDGIESRFG
-172 EETALLVEGVTKLSK
+172 QETAHLVEGVTKLSK

-197 AENFRRMFVAMAQDI
+197 AENFRRMFIAMAQDI

-223 HNMRTLE
+223 HNMRTLD
-230 HLRADR
+230 HLRTER
-236 QLAIS
+236 QQAIS

-254 LGLGQIKWELED
+254 LGLGRIKWELED
-266 LAFKYIEA
+266 LSFKYIEA

-281 DLVSEKRQARESR
+281 DLVAEKRTARESR
-294 IDNVTEMIR
+294 IANVTEMIR
-303 HRLERA
+303 HRLDRA
-309 NIKYIDISGRPK
+309 NIKYVDISGRPK

-328 KMRHQKK
+328 KMRYQKK

-350 ESNQDCYLALAEI
+350 ESNHECYLALAEI
-363 HDVFKPIP
+363 HDAFKPIP

-400 LEVQIRTLEMHH
+400 LEVQIRTLEMHN

-417 IAAHWIYKSNPKTD
+417 IAAHWRYK
-431 RDLPEAGKVPTT
+431 EAGKSDKSAAEPSETT
-443 RRTEV
+443 GKSTTPRRTEV
-448 DEKFGWLRQ
+448 DEKFAWLRQ
-457 LLEWQNDVKDALE
+457 LLEWQNDVKDAIE
-470 FDDRLKDHLLE
+470 FDDHLKDHLLE

-493 VSLRQDSTP
+493 VSLRQGSTP

-523 DRIVPLSRV
+523 DRIVPLSRT
-532 LINGDIVEIITRE
+532 LSNGDIVEIVTTK

-574 RDENIARGRELLER
+574 RDENVARGRELLER
-588 ELGKSGLESLLKSD
+588 ELGKNGLEALLKSE
-602 PMLSVAQRCNYTTVE
+602 PMLSVAQRCNYVTVE
-617 DLLAGLGYGEITQRM
+617 DLLAGLGYGEITQKM
-632 VVNRIREIVKER
+632 VVNRLREIVKDREA
-644 QEPSAELP
+644 PTVELP
-652 PTTAPKPTTAHS
+652 PTTAPKQTSPS
-664 SDFPI
+664 NSDFPI

-691 VGLVTR
+691 IGIVTR

-724 NHHSTGDKPRTY
+724 NTQLTKEKARTY
-736 PVSVQLEVLDRVGV
+736 PVSIQLEVLDRVGV
-750 LKDVLSRLMDNR
+750 LKDILSRLTDNK

-783 IEVSDKTQLERC
+783 IEVSDKAQLERC
-795 FSQIKQLSDVL
+795 LNQIKQMSDVL
-806 NIRRLSQTEDKIL
+806 NIRRMTQTEN

>member
-1 MNRYRRATLAN
+1 
-12 LVEWAR
+12 
-18 DYGNNGSI
+18 
-26 ALQSAEA
+26 
-33 ITIFLGL
+33 
-40 SFATMTTPVS
+40 MTTPIFV
-50 LPTEDIAPAQA
+50 PADDVAIMDAP
-61 ASDLL
+61 SRSTNRLL
-66 SAYNCELPDWL
+66 TYNCDVPQWL
-77 HQCLDLAHPSAS
+77 QQCLDEQQNPDIIL
-89 SDENSR
+89 DR
-95 QWSERDR
+95 QAGTLVYGDR
-102 TLIAS
+102 KLIAS
-107 AFQLAYDL
+107 AFQFAYDL
-115 HGDQQRKSGELYIC
+115 HGEQKRKSGEPYIC
-129 HPIAVAGLLRD
+129 HPVAVAGLLRD

-155 VVEDTEVR
+155 VVEDTEVK
-163 IDEIKSKFG
+163 IEEIELRFG
-172 EETALLVEGVTKLSK
+172 QETAHLVEGVTKLSK
-187 FEFSSKKEQQ
+187 FEFSSKTEQQ
-197 AENFRRMFVAMAQDI
+197 AENFRRMFIAMAQDI

-223 HNMRTLE
+223 HNMRTLD
-230 HLRADR
+230 HLRTDR
-236 QLAIS
+236 QQAIA

-266 LAFKYIEA
+266 LSFKYIEA

-281 DLVSEKRQARESR
+281 DLVSEKRTSRESR

-309 NIKYIDISGRPK
+309 GIKYIDISGRPK

-335 EFSEIYDLTAIRIIV
+335 EFNEIYDLTAIRIIV
-350 ESNQDCYLALAEI
+350 ESNQECYLALAEI
-363 HDVFKPIP
+363 HDEFKPIP

-380 PKNNRY
+380 PKSNRY

-400 LEVQIRTLEMHH
+400 LEVQIRTLEMHN

-417 IAAHWIYKSNPKTD
+417 IAAHWIYKEAAKSEQGK
-431 RDLPEAGKVPTT
+431 PEPGKAPTT
-443 RRTEV
+443 KRTEV
-448 DEKFGWLRQ
+448 DEKFAWLRQ
-457 LLEWQNDVKDALE
+457 LLEWQNDVKDAIE
-470 FDDRLKDHLLE
+470 FGDRLKDHLLE

-493 VSLRQDSTP
+493 VSLRQGSTA

-523 DRIVPLSRV
+523 ERIVPLSRT
-532 LINGDIVEIITRE
+532 LENGDIVEIIVRE

-588 ELGKSGLESLLKSD
+588 ELGKNGLEALLKSE
-602 PMLSVAQRCNYTTVE
+602 PMLSVAQRCNYVSVE
-617 DLLAGLGYGEITQRM
+617 DLLAGLGYGEITQKM
-632 VVNRIREIVKER
+632 VVNRLREMVKDR
-644 QEPSAELP
+644 ATPTLELP
-652 PTTAPKPTTAHS
+652 PTTAPKQTNPQNS
-664 SDFPI
+664 EFPI

-691 VGLVTR
+691 IGVVTR
-697 NSGISIH
+697 NSGISVH

-716 NRLLPVSW
+716 NRLLPISW
-724 NHHSTGDKPRTY
+724 NTQVTKEKPRTY

-750 LKDVLSRLMDNR
+750 LKDVLFRLSDNR

-783 IEVSDKTQLERC
+783 IEVSDKLQLERC
-795 FSQIKQLSDVL
+795 FAQIKQMSDVL
-806 NIRRLSQTEDKIL
+806 NIRRLSQTEEKL

>member
-1 MNRYRRATLAN
+1 
-12 LVEWAR
+12 
-18 DYGNNGSI
+18 
-26 ALQSAEA
+26 
-33 ITIFLGL
+33 
-40 SFATMTTPVS
+40 MTTPT
-50 LPTEDIAPAQA
+50 PTNKAAAIDRTPASTNHQ
-61 ASDLL
+61 L
-66 SAYNCELPDWL
+66 STYNCEIPDWL
-77 HQCLDLAHPSAS
+77 QQCLDERQQEQAIAKEETGVVIN
-89 SDENSR
+89 SDR
-95 QWSERDR
+95 L
-102 TLIAS
+102 LIAN

-115 HGDQQRKSGELYIC
+115 HGEQKRKSGELYIC

-155 VVEDTEVR
+155 VVEDTDIK
-163 IDEIKSKFG
+163 IDEIESRFG
-172 EETALLVEGVTKLSK
+172 QETAHLVEGVTKLSK

-223 HNMRTLE
+223 HNMQTLD

-236 QLAIS
+236 QQAIAL
-241 QETRDIFAPLADR
+241 ETRDIFAPLADR

-281 DLVSEKRQARESR
+281 DLVAEKRTAREGR
-294 IDNVTEMIR
+294 IANVTEMIK
-303 HRLERA
+303 HRLDRA
-309 NIKYIDISGRPK
+309 NIKYVDISGRPK

-350 ESNQDCYLALAEI
+350 ESNQECYLALAEI
-363 HDVFKPIP
+363 HDAFKPIP

-400 LEVQIRTLEMHH
+400 LEVQIRTVEMHH

-417 IAAHWIYKSNPKTD
+417 IAAHWIYKATPKSEQGK
-431 RDLPEAGKVPTT
+431 PEPGKAPTT

-448 DEKFGWLRQ
+448 DEKFAWLRQ
-457 LLEWQNDVKDALE
+457 LLEWQNDVKDAIE
-470 FDDRLKDHLLE
+470 FDDHLKDHLIE

-523 DRIVPLSRV
+523 DRIVPLSRT
-532 LINGDIVEIITRE
+532 LHNGDIVEIITRE

-569 YKRSH
+569 YRRSH
-574 RDENIARGRELLER
+574 RDENVARGRELLER
-588 ELGKSGLESLLKSD
+588 ELGKNGLEALLKSE
-602 PMLSVAQRCNYTTVE
+602 PMLSVAQRCNYVTVE
-617 DLLAGLGYGEITQRM
+617 DLLAGLGYGEITQNM
-632 VVNRIREIVKER
+632 VVNRIRELVKDRET
-644 QEPSAELP
+644 PTLELP
-652 PTTAPKPTTAHS
+652 PTTAPKNTNAHS

-691 VGLVTR
+691 IGLVTR
-697 NSGISIH
+697 NSGISVH

-716 NRLLPVSW
+716 NRLLPISW
-724 NHHSTGDKPRTY
+724 NTQVTNEKPRTY
-736 PVSVQLEVLDRVGV
+736 PVSVQVEVLDRVGV
-750 LKDVLSRLMDNR
+750 LKDVLSRLTDNK

-783 IEVSDKTQLERC
+783 IEVSDKVQLERC
-795 FSQIKQLSDVL
+795 FTQIKQMSDVL
-806 NIRRLSQTEDKIL
+806 NIRRLSQTEDKL

>member
-1 MNRYRRATLAN
+1 
-12 LVEWAR
+12 
-18 DYGNNGSI
+18 
-26 ALQSAEA
+26 
-33 ITIFLGL
+33 
-40 SFATMTTPVS
+40 MTTPIS
-50 LPTEDIAPAQA
+50 ISADDIDRVATIETPIA
-61 ASDLL
+61 DLT
-66 SAYNCELPDWL
+66 YDCTIPDWL
-77 HQCLDLAHPSAS
+77 QQCLDAEQSPEVPVDL
-89 SDENSR
+89 
-95 QWSERDR
+95 ERR
-102 TLIAS
+102 LIKN
-107 AFQLAYDL
+107 AFQFAYEL
-115 HGDQQRKSGELYIC
+115 HGDQKRKSGEPYIC

-155 VVEDTEVR
+155 VVEDTDVK
-163 IDEIKSKFG
+163 INEIETRFG
-172 EETALLVEGVTKLSK
+172 QETAHLVEGVTKLSK

-197 AENFRRMFVAMAQDI
+197 AENFRRMFIAMAQDI

-223 HNMRTLE
+223 HNMRTLD
-230 HLRADR
+230 HLRSER

-254 LGLGQIKWELED
+254 LGLGRIKWELED
-266 LAFKYIEA
+266 LSFKYIEA

-281 DLVSEKRQARESR
+281 DLVAEKRTAREAR
-294 IDNVTEMIR
+294 IANVTEMIR
-303 HRLERA
+303 HRLDRA
-309 NIKYIDISGRPK
+309 NIKYVDISGRPK

-328 KMRHQKK
+328 KMRYQKK

-350 ESNQDCYLALAEI
+350 ESNHECYLALAEI

-400 LEVQIRTLEMHH
+400 LEVQIRTLEMHN

-417 IAAHWIYKSNPKTD
+417 IAAHWKYKQTGKSDK
-431 RDLPEAGKVPTT
+431 AGTESPDSSKSTTT

-448 DEKFGWLRQ
+448 DEKFAWLRQ
-457 LLEWQNDVKDALE
+457 LLEWQNDVKDAIE
-470 FDDRLKDHLLE
+470 FDDHLKDHLLE

-493 VSLRQDSTP
+493 VSLRQGSTA

-523 DRIVPLSRV
+523 DRIVPLSRMLV
-532 LINGDIVEIITRE
+532 NGDIVEIITRE

-574 RDENIARGRELLER
+574 RDENVARGRELLER
-588 ELGKSGLESLLKSD
+588 ELGKNGLEALLKSE
-602 PMLSVAQRCNYTTVE
+602 PMLAVAQRCNYVTVE
-617 DLLAGLGYGEITQRM
+617 DLLAGLGYGEITQKT
-632 VVNRIREIVKER
+632 VVNRLREMVKDRED
-644 QEPSAELP
+644 PTELP
-652 PTTAPKPTTAHS
+652 PTTAPKTTS
-664 SDFPI
+664 SQISDFPI

-691 VGLVTR
+691 IGIVTR
-697 NSGISIH
+697 NSGISVH

-724 NHHSTGDKPRTY
+724 NTQVAKEKPRTY

-750 LKDVLSRLMDNR
+750 LKDILSRLTDNK
-762 INVRSANVITHYAKP
+762 INVRSANVITHYARP
-777 AIIDLS
+777 AMIDLS
-783 IEVSDKTQLERC
+783 IEVSDKSQLERC
-795 FSQIKQLSDVL
+795 LAQIKQMSDVL
-806 NIRRLSQTEDKIL
+806 NIRRLTQSEN

>member
-1 MNRYRRATLAN
+1 MTIPLP
-12 LVEWAR
+12 V
-18 DYGNNGSI
+18 SI
-26 ALQSAEA
+26 ASDSSLATEDDHLLSPNCDIPEWLQQC
-33 ITIFLGL
+33 LDGYRQ
-40 SFATMTTPVS
+40 PVS
-50 LPTEDIAPAQA
+50 LENLTATVANGTLSL
-61 ASDLL
+61 SD
-66 SAYNCELPDWL
+66 
-77 HQCLDLAHPSAS
+77 
-89 SDENSR
+89 
-95 QWSERDR
+95 RD
-102 TLIAS
+102 LIAS
-107 AFQLAYDL
+107 AFLFAYEL
-115 HGDQQRKSGELYIC
+115 HGTQQRKSGEPYIC

-155 VVEDTEVR
+155 VVEDTEVK
-163 IDEIKSKFG
+163 IAEIELRFG
-172 EETALLVEGVTKLSK
+172 AETAHLVEGVTKLSK
-187 FEFSSKKEQQ
+187 FEFSSKTEQQ
-197 AENFRRMFVAMAQDI
+197 AENFRRMFIAMAQDI

-223 HNMRTLE
+223 HNMRTLD
-230 HLRADR
+230 HLRTDR
-236 QLAIS
+236 QQAIS

-281 DLVSEKRQARESR
+281 DLVAEKRTAREAR
-294 IDNVTEMIR
+294 IANVNEMIR

-309 NIKYIDISGRPK
+309 GIKHVDISGRPK

-335 EFSEIYDLTAIRIIV
+335 EFNEIYDLTAIRIIV
-350 ESNQDCYLALAEI
+350 ESNQECYLALAEI
-363 HDVFKPIP
+363 HDEFKPIP

-380 PKNNRY
+380 PKSNRY

-400 LEVQIRTLEMHH
+400 LEVQIRTREMHS

-417 IAAHWIYKSNPKTD
+417 IAAHWIYK
-431 RDLPEAGKVPTT
+431 EASKSEQGKPDPSKPSTN

-448 DEKFGWLRQ
+448 DEKFAWLKQ
-457 LLEWQNDVKDALE
+457 LLEWQNDVKDAIE
-470 FDDRLKDHLLE
+470 FGDRLKDHLLE

-493 VSLRQDSTP
+493 VSLRQGSTP

-523 DRIVPLSRV
+523 ERIVPLSRT
-532 LINGDIVEIITRE
+532 LENGDIVEVITRE

-574 RDENIARGRELLER
+574 RDENVARGRELLER
-588 ELGKSGLESLLKSD
+588 ELGKKGLEALLKSE
-602 PMLSVAQRCNYTTVE
+602 PMLSVAQRCNYITVE
-617 DLLAGLGYGEITQRM
+617 DLLAGLGYGEVTQKL
-632 VVNRIREIVKER
+632 VVNRLREIVKDG
-644 QEPSAELP
+644 QEPSGALP
-652 PTTAPKPTTAHS
+652 PTVDPKPQNAQS

-691 VGLVTR
+691 IGVVTR
-697 NSGISIH
+697 NSGISVH

-724 NHHSTGDKPRTY
+724 NTQITKEKPRTY
-736 PVSVQLEVLDRVGV
+736 PVSVQVEVLDRVGV
-750 LKDVLSRLMDNR
+750 LKDVLFRLSDNR

-783 IEVSDKTQLERC
+783 IEVSDKPQLERC
-795 FSQIKQLSDVL
+795 FAQIKQMTDVL
-806 NIRRLSQTEDKIL
+806 NIRRLSQTEEKS